1 MVPYCN
7 LNHKVSDDSMSVFIK
22 PWSDYN
28 SHQSSCLSYP
38 AETAPDTQTWKKGI
52 NCTLNTSLT
61 AVINS
66 GPTPSPGNMVTL
78 KVASARAGGASGPQ
92 SAAETLSGREACG
105 HRGLFRPWR
114 RGEKRHKITITCALG
129 AQPLNITVIHNDD
142 GTGLLKLSLSMKLPL
157 MMCHQSTSVYK
168 CFKLLVEQMAIARS
182 LCHQCING
190 VKESEWPWR
199 Q

>member
-114 RGEKRHKITITCALG
+114 RGGKTSQNYNNLCSGSTVFKYHCNSQWRWNRFTKIITEHETA
-129 AQPLNITVIHNDD
+129 PDD
-142 GTGLLKLSLSMKLPL
+142 VS
-157 MMCHQSTSVYK
+157 
-168 CFKLLVEQMAIARS
+168 
-182 LCHQCING
+182 
-190 VKESEWPWR
+190 SEYECL
-199 Q
+199 